1 MSKSILILFYLM
13 MCKLW
18 SAIWNKGPCN
28 SLYKLN
34 HDLDKRQN
42 NWHDAKMLSFNSLTN
57 AKAHVYLDKN
67 TRGHGYNCVVVVFFV
82 FLFVFFSM
90 ITFVIAG
97 FYAFPCAELS
107 VILHTDDF
115 GCLLLHADVRGR
127 LCLGGRCYFK
137 HLQVLTSLIEII
149 STNYPPYQIINI

>member
-1 MSKSILILFYLM
+1 MEMVKFM
-13 MCKLW
+13 MQVIGNCISSFWGVGGGL
-18 SAIWNKGPCN
+18 
-28 SLYKLN
+28 
-34 HDLDKRQN
+34 
-42 NWHDAKMLSFNSLTN
+42 LSCL
-57 AKAHVYLDKN
+57 
-67 TRGHGYNCVVVVFFV
+67 CVVVVFFV